1 MTCRYDKY
9 TLSLQILLCGSCTHC
24 KMKRFAY
31 ILSIV
36 VACTVLVSGMLL
48 LLIRSSKVQTAMLNV
63 AAQEISRGLQ
73 AEVRIGKADYRL
85 FNKVSFENIY
95 IGDQQGDTLF
105 YTKGIDAEFDFR
117 GFFRHR
123 IIFRKALLR
132 DAFINIYSLDSITKN
147 YTFLERLLPS
157 THTDTLPVMEIKNV
171 GLHNI
176 RLRYNDWRTDGLQAE
191 LSLNHYSRDSLDAEI
206 GQLEGT
212 LRRQHTDFVQK
223 ADSFRLNTLHARLLL
238 TPRGISM
245 PCMQIVLPHSEFSTK
260 TVEIGFPEGG
270 INKDGI
276 ADAKVH
282 LEIDKAVLSP
292 HDIGLFVPALD
303 KIEGEIS
310 LSGNIDGSIG
320 NLRAENLAV
329 NYQQYALLR
338 GDISI
343 AGLPRID
350 TAYLYANFQDLTLH
364 HALVQDFISDMQ
376 DRPYQLPKSI
386 AQLGVVHY
394 KGVLSGRSDS
404 LNLQGTFSSRLGS
417 ISTQGSLR
425 TTGHFQD
432 PHFKG
437 IVQTKRFR
445 LSPLTGDKRF
455 GNIAMRAQVDAYS
468 GAGQP
473 LRANLC
479 AHITSIGFNGY
490 TYKNAHIDGT
500 YTQNKYDGLVY
511 IDDPNIGFRFDG
523 LIDLNK
529 QLPVFDFGLDIH
541 RLRLGELGFSKRY
554 SHSDLRG
561 SISLNITGNQ
571 LDNINGSLAIDTLS
585 FENNGKTLLMQKMR
599 LLAETGDKR
608 PTNFKIQS
616 DYLNANISG
625 QYRYSQLPL
634 IVKRLLARYVPRLLS
649 EKDRKAVMQTS
660 ATNDV
665 QFYAYF
671 KNLDLISEVLEL
683 PMSFS
688 DLPTIKGFISE
699 PDEQFALQVLVPTFK
714 KGDLKIDNIAL
725 NIDNHSNQINLSAQ
739 MLKYAGNT
747 PAGEKIGD
755 LQCYLKSVARRDSV
769 VLNFDFANPKE
780 RRNAGSIRTITRFM
794 QYAGEP
800 LIDLHLLPSRFL
812 LSDSVWTLADGHLR
826 YAVADTSLQL
836 DNFRFGNSRRFVY
849 AHGMASKR
857 SNDSIHFDIGDFP
870 LDYILSFTEA
880 KDVISFGGRLTAR
893 GTVFSLFSTPMLQ
906 AEARMDSACI
916 NGQFVGDATAT
927 ARLNREKKTIDIAG
941 AVVEKGDTVAD
952 ITGVVAPSDNKRWDL
967 FIKADSVNLGF
978 INFWTKNILENIQG
992 RGFGDVHVFGQN
1004 KKTHVT
1010 GKALAKDAGLG
1021 IGMLGTYYHFTDS
1034 ITMDYGKIDFSGI
1047 HLRDA
1052 EGNTLSVNGA
1062 LEHDGSFQ
1070 DFRYSIDI
1078 GCQKALVMNLPPSR
1092 NDMFYGKVYGTGEAF
1107 IRGDEHECRI
1117 SANAMTANKTEFS
1130 LSIGGASNAHDN
1142 SFITFVDHNAPIAKK
1157 EPHQSEPESNT
1168 KVYLDLQIEAT
1179 PEAKVDIIIDP
1190 KTGDRLEGRGEG
1202 NLKVSYDMAADDIK
1216 IFGTYTLQQ
1225 GSFFFTF
1232 QNVIR
1237 KEFTI
1242 RPNSKVIFSGDP
1254 ENPQVDASAHYS
1266 TTASLRDLFGSDI
1279 SQVSTNRTSVPVN
1292 CILYLKGNLMNP
1304 VISFGIELPQ
1314 SDESVSSQ
1322 VKSIINT
1329 DEMLMRQILY
1339 LLVFNKFYTPEYLQ
1353 TTTENI
1359 GVSETYSLLS
1369 STITGQINN
1378 WLGKLTKD
1386 FTVGFNVRTGGSGDD
1401 ASQEYETQ
1409 FQYQPNNRLLINGN
1423 FGYRY
1428 NDISNQPLFGNL
1440 DVEYMLSPSG
1450 HWRAK
1455 AYTHT
1460 VDKYSLKEAHTV
1472 QGVGLM
1478 FKYDF
1483 GGQGRKHR
1491 KKAVANDSIPP
1502 KR

>member
-1 MTCRYDKY
+1 M
-9 TLSLQILLCGSCTHC
+9 QILTCGSYTYTA
-24 KMKRFAY
+24 MKRFVY
-31 ILSIV
+31 TLSIV
-36 VACTVLVSGMLL
+36 VTCTLLVAGMLL

-63 AAQEISRGLQ
+63 VAHEVSRGIQ

-85 FNKVSFENIY
+85 FNKVILEDIY
-95 IGDQQGDTLF
+95 IGDQQGDTLL

-117 GFFRHR
+117 GFFQHR
-123 IIFRKALLR
+123 IIFRKAALQ
-132 DAFINIYSLDSITKN
+132 DAFINIYTLDSTRKN
-147 YTFLERLLPS
+147 YTFLQDIFTATQKDSLPIVEVKGIE
-157 THTDTLPVMEIKNV
+157 LQ
-171 GLHNI
+171 NI
-176 RLRYNDWRTDGLQAE
+176 RFRYDDWRTDNLQAA
-191 LSLNHYSRDSLDAEI
+191 LSLNHYSKDSLDTEI
-206 GQLEGT
+206 EQLAATVRKEPA
-212 LRRQHTDFVQK
+212 HSVQQT
-223 ADSFRLNTLHARLLL
+223 DSFRVNTLQARLLM
-238 TPRGISM
+238 TPRGISV
-245 PCMQIVLPHSEFSTK
+245 PCMHIVLPHSEFATR
-260 TVEIGFPEGG
+260 TVEIEFPAPYTNEQ
-270 INKDGI
+270 NI
-276 ADAKVH
+276 ADARMRF
-282 LEIDKAVLSP
+282 EIDKAVLSP
-292 HDIGLFVPALD
+292 HDIGLFAPKLD

-310 LSGNIDGSIG
+310 LSGDITGSIG
-320 NLRAENLAV
+320 NLRAENLAI
-329 NYQQYALLR
+329 NYQQYSLLK
-338 GDISI
+338 GDVSI
-343 AGLPRID
+343 IGLPRLD
-350 TAYLYANFQDLTLH
+350 TAYLYANLQDLTLH
-364 HALVQDFISDMQ
+364 RALVQDFISDMQ
-376 DRPYQLPKSI
+376 NHPYQLPKSI
-386 AQLGVVHY
+386 AQLGIVHY
-394 KGVLSGRSDS
+394 KGVLSGRADS
-404 LNLQGTFSSRLGS
+404 LNLQGAFTSRLGS

-425 TTGHFQD
+425 ATDHFQGL
-432 PHFKG
+432 HFKG

-445 LSPLTGDKRF
+445 LSPLTGDNRF
-455 GNIAMRAQVDAYS
+455 GVVAMRAQVDAHS
-468 GAGQP
+468 GTDKP

-479 AHITSIGFNGY
+479 AHIYSAGFNGY

-500 YTQNKYDGLVY
+500 YTQNRYDGLVY

-523 LIDLNK
+523 LIDLSK
-529 QLPVFDFGLDIH
+529 QLPVFDFDLDIH
-541 RLRLGELGFSKRY
+541 RLRPGELGLSKRY

-561 SISLNITGNQ
+561 NITLNLVGDK

-585 FENNGKTLLMQKMR
+585 FENNGKTLFMEKMR
-599 LLAETGDKR
+599 LLAETGNKK

-634 IVKRLLARYVPRLLS
+634 IVKRLLVRYVPRLLS
-649 EKDRKAVMQTS
+649 EKDRKSVMQTP

-671 KNLDLISEVLEL
+671 KNLDLVSDVLGL
-683 PMSFS
+683 PMSFP
-688 DLPTIKGFISE
+688 DFPTIKGFISE
-699 PDEQFALQVLVPTFK
+699 PDEQFALQVLVPAFE
-714 KGDLKIDNIAL
+714 KGELKIDNIAL
-725 NIDNHSNQINLSAQ
+725 NLDNRSNQINLSAQ
-739 MLKYAGNT
+739 MLKHARNT

-755 LQCYLKSVARRDSV
+755 LQCHLQSVARRDSV

-780 RRNAGSIRTITRFM
+780 QRNVGSIRTVTRFM

-836 DNFRFGNSRRFVY
+836 DNFRFGNTRRFIY

-870 LDYILSFTEA
+870 LDYLLSFTDA
-880 KDVISFGGRLTAR
+880 KDVISFGGRLTAQ
-893 GTVFSLFSTPMLQ
+893 GILYSLFSTPMLQ
-906 AEARMDSACI
+906 AVARMDSACI
-916 NGQFVGDATAT
+916 NGQFVGDATAI
-927 ARLNREKKTIDIAG
+927 AQLNREKKTIDIAG
-941 AVVEKGDTVAD
+941 AVVEGGDTVAN
-952 ITGVVAPSDNKRWDL
+952 ISGVVAPLDNKRWDL

-978 INFWTKNILENIQG
+978 INFWTKNILEDIQG
-992 RGFGDVHVFGQN
+992 RGFGEVHVFGQN

-1021 IGMLGTYYHFTDS
+1021 IGMLGTYYYFSDS
-1034 ITMDYGKIDFSGI
+1034 ITMDYGKIDFSDI
-1047 HLRDA
+1047 HLHDA
-1052 EGNTLSVNGA
+1052 EGNTLSVDGS
-1062 LEHDGSFQ
+1062 LDHDGSFQ
-1070 DFRYSIDI
+1070 DFRYHIDI
-1078 GCQKALVMNLPPSR
+1078 SCQKALVMNLPPSR
-1092 NDMFYGKVYGTGEAF
+1092 DDMFYGKVYGTGEAS
-1107 IRGDEHECRI
+1107 IDGDEHECRI
-1117 SANAMTANKTEFS
+1117 YANARTSNKTEFS

-1142 SFITFVDHNAPIAKK
+1142 SFITFVDHNAPIAK
-1157 EPHQSEPESNT
+1157 EERHQPEPESGT

-1179 PEAKVDIIIDP
+1179 PEAKVNIIIDP

-1202 NLKVSYDMAADDIK
+1202 NLKVKYDMAADDIK
-1216 IFGTYTLQQ
+1216 MFGTYTLQQ

-1254 ENPQVDASAHYS
+1254 ENPQIDASAHYS

-1292 CILYLKGNLMNP
+1292 CILYLKGDLMNP

-1314 SDESVSSQ
+1314 SDESVASQ
-1322 VKSIINT
+1322 VRSIINT

-1353 TTTENI
+1353 TNTENI

-1491 KKAVANDSIPP
+1491 KKTGEDDSIPP
-1502 KR
+1502 QK